1 MGSQISSRCNAAAA
15 AAAAGGYL
23 SSLGLVIPKCNM
35 SFWSWPGEKERESE
49 DEREIIRN
57 ELALKHQQ
65 QQQQDQASAAFLKNM
80 ITIDCNQSPI
90 KTSSTPGLSE
100 LLFGTEPRCCVWLF
114 ENPGFSS
121 RPETRP
127 DLFLIPKNWENETER
142 DRECKKMKNS
152 FKNIELQQQTW
163 SRPAIKKLPFVF
175 K

>member
-15 AAAAGGYL
+15 AGGGYL

-35 SFWSWPGEKERESE
+35 SFWSWPGKKEKERE

-57 ELALKHQQ
+57 ELAIKQQHQQ
-65 QQQQDQASAAFLKNM
+65 QQQHQASAAFLKNM

-127 DLFLIPKNWENETER
+127 DLFLIPKIGRTRLRETENA
-142 DRECKKMKNS
+142 KKWRIASK
-152 FKNIELQQQTW
+152 I
-163 SRPAIKKLPFVF
+163 
-175 K
+175 